1 MDQEMELD
9 VGTSTSEQYEN
20 DATEGIYS
28 EQADD
33 NDEGELE
40 TDESDSEA
48 EEKETPHKPQSK

>member
-28 EQADD
+28 ENADE

-40 TDESDSEA
+40 TDGSDSEA
-48 EEKETPHKPQSK
+48 EEKDTPNKPKSK